1 MHDPIFKQY
10 PVTILKQNEDGSQD
24 IVISTDAVDRDGDVI
39 EVDGWELENYLNN
52 PVVLFAHN
60 YSSVPIGRTLDLRR
74 EPGALVARFAFREA
88 ANEFDPVL
96 PVRAAWDQGILRAA
110 SVGFKPLEFEPLEPA
125 EDEEDALLW
134 FWGPKRF
141 KKQELLEW
149 SVVPVPANQDA
160 LRRAFEAYV
169 KSLGVNLTPGHVFQ
183 ATNALSTPALPDAPP
198 PPASPA
204 LPEVAEALL
213 SFIDALK
220 GHVRQW
226 R

>member
-1 MHDPIFKQY
+1 MDPIYKQH
-10 PVTILKQNEDGSQD
+10 TIEILKTFEDGSQE
-24 IVISTDAVDRDGDVI
+24 IVISTEAVDRDGDVI
-39 EVDGWELENYLNN
+39 EVDGWEVEHYLQN

-60 YSSVPIGRTLDLRR
+60 YSSVPVGRTLDLRR
-74 EPGALVARFAFREA
+74 EPGALVARFAFRDP
-88 ANEFDPVL
+88 ANEFDPIL

-110 SVGFKPLEFEPLEPA
+110 SVGFKPLEFEPLESA
-125 EDEEDALLW
+125 ENMNDAIEW

-141 KKQELLEW
+141 KRQELLEW

-169 KSLGVNLTPGHVFQ
+169 KSLGVNLAPG
-183 ATNALSTPALPDAPP
+183 SALPDAPP
-198 PPASPA
+198 PAASPA

-213 SFIDALK
+213 SFFDALT
-220 GHVRQW
+220 VRYGGQPHE